1 MPKVAGLYL
10 DVRPHFLA
18 HHYEVFG
25 LLSSSSTIQA
35 VDNTACVSIGVIVR
49 EWAEWFPAV
58 YSLYVQVAWV
68 WVWDNT
74 WVNKISKAFPVIT
87 FINGFTSALPL
98 IDVLL

>member
-49 EWAEWFPAV
+49 E
-58 YSLYVQVAWV
+58 
-68 WVWDNT
+68 
-74 WVNKISKAFPVIT
+74 
-87 FINGFTSALPL
+87 
-98 IDVLL
+98 